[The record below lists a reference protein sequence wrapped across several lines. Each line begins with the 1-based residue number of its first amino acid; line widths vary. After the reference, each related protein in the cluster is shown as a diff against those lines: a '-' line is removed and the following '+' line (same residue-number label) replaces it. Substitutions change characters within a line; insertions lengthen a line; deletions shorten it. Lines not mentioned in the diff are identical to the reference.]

1 MVLLSFTQLA
11 CIQKKIVEPNN
22 KASYVLR
29 SVCCSCQYTLL
40 VLVYTCMLGE
50 QDVSIQTAIATGFY
64 GDSTHVC
71 AYVRMCFTLS
81 HNRQIEKLE
90 SIRRRGKDWIW
101 HEDIERY
108 FQMGVR
114 KEKVV
119 APWWHWWTT
128 KFPST
133 GGRRMLSSKAD
144 RTHMKKWAWSI
155 EH

>member
-90 SIRRRGKDWIW
+90 SIRRRGKD
-101 HEDIERY
+101 
-108 FQMGVR
+108 
-114 KEKVV
+114 
-119 APWWHWWTT
+119 
-128 KFPST
+128 
-133 GGRRMLSSKAD
+133 
-144 RTHMKKWAWSI
+144 
-155 EH
+155 